1 MKNTCGIFVDL
12 QKAFDT
18 ADHQIIPAKGNNYGI
33 QDVSNGRFRSYLSN
47 RQYVSINGYLWFH

>member
-1 MKNTCGIFVDL
+1 MKNTCGIFADL

-18 ADHQIIPAKGNNYGI
+18 ADHQIISAKGNNYGI
-33 QDVSNGRFRSYLSN
+33 QDVSNGWFRSYLSN

>member
-18 ADHQIIPAKGNNYGI
+18 ADHQTILAKDNNYEI
-33 QDVSNGRFRSYLSN
+33 QDVSNDWLSL
-47 RQYVSINGYLWFH
+47 VSLK

>member
-18 ADHQIIPAKGNNYGI
+18 ADHQTILAKDNNHEI
-33 QDVSNGRFRSYLSN
+33 QDVSNDWFRSYLSN
-47 RQYVSINGYLWFH
+47 QQYASINGYLWFH

>member
-18 ADHQIIPAKGNNYGI
+18 ADHQIILAKLNHYGV
-33 QDVSNGRFRSYLSN
+33 QDVLNDWFRSYLSN
-47 RQYVSINGYLWFH
+47 RQYVSINGSLWFH